1 MRRIGDHAVVLGA
14 GIGGLLAARVL
25 SEAYSTVTV
34 IERDALLPD
43 SEARKGV
50 PQGRHVHGLLPRGKD
65 ILEELFP
72 GFGQDMRTSGVVE
85 CDALREVRFT
95 MAGRTLKRVS
105 TGHRAFQAS
114 RPHLE
119 QHLRTRVAALP
130 NVTIRD
136 RCDAGSLV
144 VSADGTRISGVAIVD
159 RSDGARETID
169 ADLVVASMGRAG
181 VVPSWLDK
189 LGYDR
194 PAEEGTAIDII
205 YRSAFI
211 QLPPNALPHDKLV
224 TIGVRDLPPRAL
236 ALFAVEGNRHIL
248 TLIGHDGEEP
258 PRDQE
263 GFLDFA
269 AAIAPPDVLDAIKNG
284 EIIGDISTFRYKA
297 NLRRRYERLDRFP
310 EGLLAVGDSLCSFSP
325 VYGQGMTVAAIQM
338 AVLRECLARGGKN
351 LATRFY
357 TAVTPEID
365 NAWQLTV
372 IADGAMPHVSAG
384 VSLPVRAAVAALEP
398 VLIAAERDTA
408 VATTLYRVM
417 GLVDK
422 PRALLSPVIAARIAV
437 ANARAALENLVG
449 TALSSHSHT

>member
-1 MRRIGDHAVVLGA
+1 MQKIGDHAVVLGA

-25 SEAYSTVTV
+25 SEAYVKVTV
-34 IERDALLPD
+34 IERDALLDD
-43 SEARKGV
+43 SEVRKGV

-72 GFGQDMRTSGVVE
+72 GFGQDLQASGVVE
-85 CDALREVRFT
+85 CDALSEVRFT
-95 MAGRTLKRVS
+95 MAGHTLKRVP
-105 TGHRAFQAS
+105 TGHKAFQAS

-119 QHLRTRVAALP
+119 YHLRRRVEALP

-136 RCDAGSLV
+136 RCDARTPV
-144 VSADGTRISGVAIVD
+144 VSADGTRVIGVAIVD
-159 RSDGARETID
+159 RADGTRETLE
-169 ADLVVASMGRAG
+169 ADLVVASMGRAS

-189 LGYDR
+189 LGYER
-194 PAEEGTAIDII
+194 PAEEGTTIDIV

-211 QLPPNALPHDKLV
+211 QLPPDELPRDKLI

-236 ALFAVEGNRHIL
+236 ALFAVEGDRHIL

-258 PRDQE
+258 PKDLA

-284 EIIGDISTFRYKA
+284 ELLGDISAFRYKA

-310 EGLLAVGDSLCSFSP
+310 EGLLAVGDSVCSFSP

-338 AVLRECLARGGKN
+338 TVLRDCLARGGNN
-351 LATRFY
+351 LAARFY
-357 TAVTPEID
+357 TSVTPEID

-372 IADGAMPHVSAG
+372 IADCAMPHVTASA
-384 VSLPVRAAVAALEP
+384 SLPVRAAVAALDP
-398 VLIAAERDTA
+398 VLIAAERDSA
-408 VATTLYRVM
+408 VATALYRVI

-422 PRALLSPVIAARIAV
+422 PSALLSPAIIARIGIANTRAV
-437 ANARAALENLVG
+437 MERLGSLAKVG
-449 TALSSHSHT
+449 RK

>member
-1 MRRIGDHAVVLGA
+1 MRKIGEHAVVLGA

-34 IERDALLPD
+34 IERDALAPD

-65 ILEELFP
+65 IIEELFP
-72 GFGQDMRTSGVVE
+72 GFGQDLRTSGVVE
-85 CDALREVRFT
+85 CDALREVSFT

-105 TGHRAFQAS
+105 TGHKAFQAS

-119 QHLRTRVAALP
+119 HHLRRRVEKLS

-136 RCDAGSLV
+136 RCDAGAPV
-144 VSADGTRISGVAIVD
+144 VSADGARITGVRIVD

-194 PAEEGTAIDII
+194 PAEEGTAIDIV
-205 YRSAFI
+205 YRSAVI
-211 QLPPNALPHDKLV
+211 QLPPHALPHDKLV

-236 ALFAVEGNRHIL
+236 ALFAVEGDRHIL

-258 PRDQE
+258 PKDQA

-269 AAIAPPDVLDAIKNG
+269 AGIAPPDVLAALADG
-284 EIIGDISTFRYKA
+284 ELLGDISTFRYKA

-338 AVLRECLARGGKN
+338 AVLRECLAQGDKN
-351 LATRFY
+351 LAARFY

-365 NAWQLTV
+365 NAWLLTV
-372 IADGAMPHVSAG
+372 IADGAMPHVSASA
-384 VSLPVRAAVAALEP
+384 SLPVRAAVAALDP

-422 PRALLSPVIAARIAV
+422 PSALFSPVIVARIGI
-437 ANARAALENLVG
+437 ANARAAVESLGGLLAANRK
-449 TALSSHSHT
+449 

>member
-34 IERDALLPD
+34 IERDALLPV

-136 RCDAGSLV
+136 RCDAASLV
-144 VSADGTRISGVAIVD
+144 VSADGTRICGVAIVD
-159 RSDGARETID
+159 RADGARETVD

-263 GFLDFA
+263 GFVDFA

-284 EIIGDISTFRYKA
+284 ELLGDISTFRYKA

-338 AVLRECLARGGKN
+338 AVLRECLARGAEN

-372 IADGAMPHVSAG
+372 IADGAMPHVSAS

-422 PRALLSPVIAARIAV
+422 PRALLSPDIAARIAV
-437 ANARAALENLVG
+437 ANARAALETLVG
-449 TALSSHSHT
+449 TALSSHSRP

>member
-1 MRRIGDHAVVLGA
+1 MRIIGEHAVVLGA

-25 SEAYSTVTV
+25 SEAYSMVTV
-34 IERDALLPD
+34 IERDALAPD

-65 ILEELFP
+65 IIEELFP
-72 GFGQDMRTSGVVE
+72 GFGQDLRTSGVVE
-85 CDALREVRFT
+85 CDALREVSFT

-105 TGHRAFQAS
+105 TGHKAFQAS

-119 QHLRTRVAALP
+119 HHLRRRVEKLS
-130 NVTIRD
+130 NVSIRD
-136 RCDAGSLV
+136 RCDASAPV
-144 VSADGTRISGVAIVD
+144 VSADGARITGVRIVD

-194 PAEEGTAIDII
+194 PAEEGTAIDIV
-205 YRSAFI
+205 YRSAVI
-211 QLPPNALPHDKLV
+211 QLPPHALPHDKLV

-236 ALFAVEGNRHIL
+236 ALFAVEGDRHIL

-258 PRDQE
+258 PKDQA

-269 AAIAPPDVLDAIKNG
+269 AAIAPPDVLAALTDG
-284 EIIGDISTFRYKA
+284 ELLGDIATFRYKA

-338 AVLRECLARGGKN
+338 AVLRECLGQGDKN
-351 LATRFY
+351 LAARFY

-365 NAWQLTV
+365 NAWLLTV
-372 IADGAMPHVSAG
+372 IADGAMPHVSASA
-384 VSLPVRAAVAALEP
+384 SLPVRAAVAALDP

-422 PRALLSPVIAARIAV
+422 PSALFSPVIVARIGI
-437 ANARAALENLVG
+437 ANARAAVERLGGLLAANRK
-449 TALSSHSHT
+449 